1 MIELERMR
9 ENAAQANTLIK
20 AMANKWRLLI
30 LCHLAQ
36 GEKSVGELEAVLD
49 LGQSALS
56 QHLAILRRD
65 NLVTTRRQAKS
76 IFYSLSSPEA
86 SALMTVLYEVFCRD
100 AVDRGEPPSN

>member
-1 MIELERMR
+1 MIDIEVMR
-9 ENAAQANTLIK
+9 QNAARANTLIK

-36 GEKSVGELEAVLD
+36 GEKSVGELESLLG

-65 NLVTTRRQAKS
+65 NLVSTRRQAKS
-76 IFYSLSSPEA
+76 IIYALDSPEA
-86 SALMTVLYEVFCRD
+86 SAVMTVLYEVFCSD
-100 AVDRGEPPSN
+100 AAGKKDPPPN